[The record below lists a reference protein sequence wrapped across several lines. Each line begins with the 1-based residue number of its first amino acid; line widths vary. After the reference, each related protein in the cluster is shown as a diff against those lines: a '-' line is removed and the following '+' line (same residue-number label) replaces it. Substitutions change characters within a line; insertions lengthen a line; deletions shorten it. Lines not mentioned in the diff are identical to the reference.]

1 MGSRKSE
8 NQGKLF
14 GILFKYIDQDKNIS
28 KDLIDSL
35 LDYGTVLYLK
45 SNDAIKSIFWQDL
58 VNVFQLLKLSR
69 ESIFID
75 RKFNQKIQ
83 FTGISQAR
91 HCLLSVDKARKE
103 GNTSLMTCEILSKKF
118 QCRKSS
124 KL

>member
-58 VNVFQLLKLSR
+58 VNVF
-69 ESIFID
+69 
-75 RKFNQKIQ
+75 
-83 FTGISQAR
+83 
-91 HCLLSVDKARKE
+91 
-103 GNTSLMTCEILSKKF
+103 
-118 QCRKSS
+118 
-124 KL
+124 